1 MKTQQHICCHI
12 KIDEITGSSQCPNI
26 KLGSWQDM
34 VMSIACQIARTRNL
48 YQSLISSQRHCDPLS
63 YVTERGGYVATY
75 VSSPYLAETSYDKH
89 AANVS
94 KLKINYY
101 RYCLAVK
108 DTCGAIWG
116 LLTKIGVGG
125 RQFWEIWCDC
135 YIILFKLRF

>member
-1 MKTQQHICCHI
+1 MSKY
-12 KIDEITGSSQCPNI
+12 KVGVMA
-26 KLGSWQDM
+26 GYGYVM

-48 YQSLISSQRHCDPLS
+48 YQSLISSQPHCDPLS
-63 YVTERGGYVATY
+63 YVTERGGYVTTY

-125 RQFWEIWCDC
+125 RQFWEIMWLLHNSFQTQ
-135 YIILFKLRF
+135 ILDWNSLNSP